1 MQSRSKKIAV
11 KIHDVFAR
19 PPDYPLLR
27 QPYVIAECGVNHEG
41 RIELAHKLIDLAV
54 KGGAD
59 AVKFQAYR
67 ADTLAVKDSPA
78 YWDRTQEPAESQR
91 ELFRRYDAF
100 NVADY
105 VALAAH
111 CADEGVE
118 FLCTAFD
125 SGFVTLMGHLCPAM
139 KIASA
144 DITCKP
150 LVLQAAAFGK
160 PVLLSTGAAAYWEIE
175 DAVGWIDQY
184 RCKLVLSHCVLNYP
198 TQDRNANLRRIL
210 QLKHKWPTRW
220 MGYSDHTLPGGM
232 EALEAAWL
240 LGAVVVEK
248 HFTFDKSLPGND
260 HYHAMDWADLA
271 QFRRWTARVEE
282 LFHENDLETE
292 GPARRHAR
300 RSLVTAGILPAG
312 HVIAGS
318 DLTWKRP
325 AHGITPKAVEAV
337 VGMVTS
343 GSLAQDT
350 VLRWEDLK

>member
-1 MQSRSKKIAV
+1 MKIRE
-11 KIHDVFAR
+11 VFEYS
-19 PPDYPLLR
+19 PSYPILR
-27 QPYVIAECGVNHEG
+27 EPYVIAECGVNHEG
-41 RIELAHKLIDLAV
+41 RLELAHRLIDLAA

-59 AVKFQAYR
+59 AAKFQAYK
-67 ADTLAVKDSPA
+67 ADTLAVLDSPA
-78 YWDRTQEPAESQR
+78 YWDLESEPTTSQR
-91 ELFRRYDAF
+91 ELFAKYDAF
-100 NVADY
+100 RPQDY
-105 VALAAH
+105 TRLRDH
-111 CADEGVE
+111 CDDAGIE

-125 SGFVTLMGHLCPAM
+125 STFITLMGHLCPAM

-150 LVLQAAAFGK
+150 LVRQVAAFGK
-160 PVLLSTGAAAYWEIE
+160 PVLLSVGAATPGEIE
-175 DAVGWIDQY
+175 DAVGWIDEW

-198 TQDRNANLRRIL
+198 TADGNANLKRIVGL
-210 QLKHKWPTRW
+210 REKWPTRW

-271 QFRRWTARVEE
+271 RFRRWTRRVVE
-282 LFHENDLETE
+282 LFQAQDLESQ
-292 GPARRHAR
+292 GPARLHAR

-325 AHGITPKAVEAV
+325 AHGITPKAIDMV

-343 GSLAQDT
+343 GSLAEDV
-350 VLRWEDLK
+350 VLRWEDLE